1 MSLTEGQFQPANREV
16 SDPAPPAP
24 GGAPPTDEALMQK
37 AREGD
42 RQAYAELFSRHAERI
57 RRTAYLIV
65 HSTSTADD
73 VVQETFTKGLSHLD
87 TYRGESPPQA
97 WFCAIAVNECRHF
110 LRDGR
115 RGAELAGAEKLDE
128 GRRIA
133 RPRTRGVVTHAV
145 HKEDIR
151 LLTLAMGYLTEAQR
165 EVFVLHYQDNLPYEE
180 IGQIL
185 DMRPGAAR
193 ALAHRAKETL
203 REKLGSHVPF
213 GRSK

>member
-1 MSLTEGQFQPANREV
+1 MTLNP
-16 SDPAPPAP
+16 SDPPPEGKSVDTAHPSPP
-24 GGAPPTDEALMQK
+24 GETDEVLMRK
-37 AREGD
+37 AMAGD
-42 RQAYAELFSRHAERI
+42 RKAYADLFARHAERI

-73 VVQETFTKGLSHLD
+73 VVQETFTKGLSHLS

-97 WFCAIAVNECRHF
+97 WFCAISVNECRHF

-115 RGAELAGAEKLDE
+115 RGAELAGSEKLDE

-145 HKEDIR
+145 QKEDIR

-180 IGQIL
+180 IGRIL
-185 DMRPGAAR
+185 DMSPGAAR

-203 REKLGSHVPF
+203 REKLGPHAPF
-213 GRSK
+213 GKSK